1 LLQFGVAVL
10 SLKMANRH
18 LSRSVVLQTLFE
30 WDFRNTS
37 SGAAMDALERNA
49 GEFAPSAGDLP
60 FMRELCKGA
69 ISRKSDLDL
78 VIEKAAPE
86 WPLSRIAPVDR
97 NVLRLGLYE
106 LLFAD
111 RDKVPAKVAINEAIE
126 LAKSFG
132 GENSGRFVNGVLGA
146 VYKELGEP
154 GKDEVS
160 KKKKDVPYEQMPIEK
175 LGGAVVY
182 ARVGGEI
189 YLAFVHDI
197 FGHWTLSKGKIGD
210 KEEFAKETVEEGTIR
225 EIKEEMNLDITLK
238 ESIGNNEYIASDPVV
253 GKKRKQVAYFLAE
266 SPYTDITLKQTGGLD
281 DARWFRM
288 QDALE
293 LNFYEDVLPIVTR
306 AMQKLTSATNT
317 KHKQHTTK

>member
-1 LLQFGVAVL
+1 
-10 SLKMANRH
+10 MANRH

-30 WDFRNTS
+30 WDIRQCSADIAKDTLQRNVQ
-37 SGAAMDALERNA
+37 
-49 GEFAPSAGDLP
+49 EFAPAAGDMP
-60 FMRELCKGA
+60 FMEELLKGVLE
-69 ISRKSDLDL
+69 RTSDLDL

-111 RDKVPAKVAINEAIE
+111 REKVPAKVAINEAIE

-160 KKKKDVPYEQMPIEK
+160 KKKKDIPYAEMPVQR
-175 LGGAVVY
+175 LGGAIVY
-182 ARVGGEI
+182 ARHQHEL
-189 YLAFVHDI
+189 YLALVHDI

-210 KEEFAKETVEEGTIR
+210 NPEIANESVEDGTVR
-225 EIKEEMNLDITLK
+225 EIKEELGLDITIK
-238 ESIGNNEYIASDPVV
+238 EKMGENEYIASDPET
-253 GKKRKQVAYFLAE
+253 GKKRKHVTYFLAE
-266 SPYTDITLKQTGGLD
+266 SPFTDITLEQKGGLD
-281 DARWFRM
+281 DAKWFKL

-293 LNFYEDVLPIVTR
+293 LNFYDDMLPIVTKAVQR
-306 AMQKLTSATNT
+306 LTNT
-317 KHKQHTTK
+317 QNSKPKKQ